1 MPRIGISFEFDSR
14 EFVDYYEYK
23 FGKTRS
29 IAKEDVELAL
39 IMRFGDHTE
48 PKSYT
53 SISESLKIQYEVIC
67 EVFNALSRWVA
78 DRLYA
83 EIDNYRL

>member
-14 EFVDYYEYK
+14 EFVDYYEHK
-23 FGKTRS
+23 FGKTQPITR
-29 IAKEDVELAL
+29 EEVELAL
-39 IMRFGDHTE
+39 IMRFGDHAE
-48 PKSYT
+48 PKSYK
-53 SISESLKIQYEVIC
+53 SISKSLKVQYEVIC
-67 EVFNALSRWVA
+67 EVFNTLSRWVA